1 METPLSTALAQLR
14 IEYRDTPLDESSV
27 AADPHEQLCRWIA
40 DAIRAGLP
48 EPNAFTLAT
57 ASSDGDPAARVVLA
71 KSLDEGK
78 VIFYTNYESDKGR
91 QLEAN
96 PRAAAVFFWP
106 ELQRQV
112 RLSGRVERVG
122 REMTRAYFQTRPEGA
137 RLSAWVSPQSRVIP
151 DRAWLERELERA
163 AQEPGIRLIEP
174 PPHWGGYAL
183 LPARY
188 EFWQGR
194 PNRLHDRLRYVR
206 QGDGWRVERLAP

>member
-1 METPLSTALAQLR
+1 MAQLR

>member
-1 METPLSTALAQLR
+1 M
-14 IEYRDTPLDESSV
+14 
-27 AADPHEQLCRWIA
+27 
-40 DAIRAGLP
+40 
-48 EPNAFTLAT
+48 
-57 ASSDGDPAARVVLA
+57 
-71 KSLDEGK
+71 
-78 VIFYTNYESDKGR
+78 IFYTNYESDKGR